1 MQSKALFQTGF
12 ASQTCWMNR
21 ETPPGAPNWMVVKKT
36 VRKYESNWNHRAK
49 TRNGDFETCDAK
61 NGNWDVLGQNW
72 VL

>member
-1 MQSKALFQTGF
+1 
-12 ASQTCWMNR
+12 MNR

-72 VL
+72 VSKNE